1 VSPTVIILMS
11 LGASVSALVTG
22 VVVWLRIQAKNKR
35 LNARFDEIVSAYGR
49 TMLVGGPSMRQQQT
63 GVLLTLWM
71 WIASVIGY
79 NPTQPFV
86 YGVRWYIVVAVAFVP
101 ARLAVWLIVGLLGD
115 IGILVLPV
123 VWVFICRGLFG
134 TLESRYKGKLL
145 VQFPDALSMI
155 VRAVRVGIPVNV
167 AIQTTS
173 EESPPETAREFQ
185 RAAEQLALGNS
196 VNDAVAEMASRARI
210 TEYKFFAT
218 ALALQSQ
225 TGGGLTETLEN
236 LADVIRKRVAMRA
249 RGNALAGEAKTSA
262 GILAVLP
269 VLTLGALL
277 VLNPD
282 YASLL
287 FDDAGGRKLLAVACG
302 MLIGGILV
310 MRSMIKKSLT

>member
-1 VSPTVIILMS
+1 VNEFLVILLTGCAS
-11 LGASVSALVTG
+11 LSALITG
-22 VVVWLRIQAKNKR
+22 GLVYARIQAKAKR
-35 LNARFDEIVSAYGR
+35 LDARFDAVVAVYGR
-49 TMLVGGPSMRQQQT
+49 T
-63 GVLLTLWM
+63 VLKGAPPRVRKSSSLLRLWV
-71 WIASVIGY
+71 WIAGLIGY
-79 NPTQPFV
+79 DPTQPFV
-86 YGVRWYIVVAVAFVP
+86 YGLKWYVVVPVAFVP
-101 ARLAVWLIVGLLGD
+101 ARLAVWLLVGL
-115 IGILVLPV
+115 IGEVGFIALPV
-123 VWVFICRGLFG
+123 AWVVTCRMIFG
-134 TLESRYKGKLL
+134 TLESRYKSKLL

-185 RAAEQLALGNS
+185 RAAEQLSLGNS

-262 GILAVLP
+262 GILACLP

-287 FDDAGGRKLLAVACG
+287 FNDSGGRKLLAIATG
-302 MLIGGILV
+302 MLVGGILV
-310 MRSMIKKSLT
+310 MRSMIRKSLS